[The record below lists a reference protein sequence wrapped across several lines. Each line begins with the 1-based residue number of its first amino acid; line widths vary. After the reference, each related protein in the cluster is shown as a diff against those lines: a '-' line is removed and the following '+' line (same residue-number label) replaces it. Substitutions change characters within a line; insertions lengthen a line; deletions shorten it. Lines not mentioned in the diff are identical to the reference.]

1 MAELDAGKSAVGDGA
16 QRFLTFRVD
25 QRLYALPASEISE
38 VIRLPAFARV
48 PQSPKSLLGVAN
60 LRGAVLPLASLR
72 ALLGR
77 QEAAASPTARAI
89 VLDGAAPVALAVDSV
104 DALITLDADKVETRQ
119 AQLSAD
125 KGELLRGAFRA
136 GVGDD
141 IAKIL
146 DVKSLLD
153 ADFVQR
159 ARAPRTAPLAPGLAL
174 TAQATDIAEAQQMLV
189 TFEVA
194 GQEYALGLDDVQEIL
209 PAPANLAVFPRA
221 EALVLGVTAFRDT
234 LLPLLSLRG
243 LLGFAEADATDDLQ
257 KVIVTPVAGVLVG
270 LVADRMRS
278 ILRAD
283 RQSIDPTPP
292 VLAARA
298 GGETRIKA
306 ILRAEGGRRLIS
318 ILDPDLLFRED
329 VMQRLAG
336 AADTGKVLNVE
347 QQGLGQGESQFLV
360 FRLGDEEFGLPIE
373 SVDEVARAPEQITR
387 VPKTPK
393 FLEGVINL
401 RGEVLPVVDQRKRFD
416 LPAFTGERQRQRL
429 VVVRTERHR
438 AGLIVDSVSEVL
450 RTATDGIEPAP
461 DLTGDAARL
470 VQGVVNFGD
479 SGRMVLLLDPAELLS
494 RAERGLLDRFDGA
507 QAPS

>member
-125 KGELLRGAFRA
+125 EGELLRGAFRA

-257 KVIVTPVAGVLVG
+257 KVIACARPSG
-270 LVADRMRS
+270 
-278 ILRAD
+278 
-283 RQSIDPTPP
+283 PTGSPSTRRRRCWRP
-292 VLAARA
+292 GPAARPGSRPSCA
-298 GGETRIKA
+298 P
-306 ILRAEGGRRLIS
+306 RA
-318 ILDPDLLFRED
+318 
-329 VMQRLAG
+329 A
-336 AADTGKVLNVE
+336 
-347 QQGLGQGESQFLV
+347 
-360 FRLGDEEFGLPIE
+360 
-373 SVDEVARAPEQITR
+373 VA
-387 VPKTPK
+387 
-393 FLEGVINL
+393 
-401 RGEVLPVVDQRKRFD
+401 
-416 LPAFTGERQRQRL
+416 
-429 VVVRTERHR
+429 
-438 AGLIVDSVSEVL
+438 
-450 RTATDGIEPAP
+450 
-461 DLTGDAARL
+461 
-470 VQGVVNFGD
+470 
-479 SGRMVLLLDPAELLS
+479 
-494 RAERGLLDRFDGA
+494 
-507 QAPS
+507 

>member
-1 MAELDAGKSAVGDGA
+1 MADPAANSAEGEGA
-16 QRFLTFRVD
+16 RRFLTFRVD
-25 QRLYALPASEISE
+25 QRLYALPADEISE
-38 VIRLPAFARV
+38 VIRLPAVARV

-77 QEAAASPTARAI
+77 PEATSSLHARAI
-89 VLDGAAPVALAVDSV
+89 VLDGAAPVALAVDAV
-104 DALITLDADKVETRQ
+104 DALVTLDAGRVETRQ
-119 AQLSAD
+119 AELSAHE
-125 KGELLRGAFRA
+125 GERLRGAFRTGA
-136 GVGDD
+136 DQDV
-141 IAKIL
+141 AKIL

-153 ADFVQR
+153 AEFVQR
-159 ARAPRTAPLAPGLAL
+159 ARPRRAAPVAAGLGPSHQVAEDSAP
-174 TAQATDIAEAQQMLV
+174 TQMLV
-189 TFEVA
+189 TFDVA
-194 GQEYALGLDDVQEIL
+194 GQEYALSLDQVQEIL
-209 PAPANLAVFPRA
+209 PAPTNLAVVPRA

-243 LLGFAEADATDDLQ
+243 LLGFVEADASDELQ

-278 ILRAD
+278 IVRAD
-283 RQSIDPTPP
+283 PHSIDPTPP

-306 ILRAEGGRRLIS
+306 ILRADGGRRLIS

-329 VMQRLAG
+329 VMQRLAA
-336 AADTGKVLNVE
+336 AADTGKVLSLD
-347 QQGLGQGESQFLV
+347 QPTLGQGESQYLV

-416 LPAFTGERQRQRL
+416 LVAFTGDRLRQRL

-450 RTATDGIEPAP
+450 RTAIDAIEPAP
-461 DLTGDAARL
+461 DLTGDSARL
-470 VQGVVNFGD
+470 VQGVVNFGE

-494 RAERGLLDRFDGA
+494 RAERGLLDKFDGA
-507 QAPS
+507 KAPS